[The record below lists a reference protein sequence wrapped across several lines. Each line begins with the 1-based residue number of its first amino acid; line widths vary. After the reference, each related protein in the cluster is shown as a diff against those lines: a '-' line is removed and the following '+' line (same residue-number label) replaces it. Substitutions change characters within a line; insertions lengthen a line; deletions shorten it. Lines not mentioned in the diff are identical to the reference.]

1 MKTFKEYL
9 NESEQKTSIHSLGW
23 DRADD
28 FTGLKIKH
36 SEKIKIA
43 KKNAKQIGVGSTRVA
58 FEIIFKG
65 KPTVMKI
72 AKNDKGL
79 RQNLAEAN
87 LYKKYKYNPPY
98 APPMIDW
105 DDNDD
110 ADTSWIHIMKAAKYN
125 ENTFSRF
132 FGTSFTLFSEVLSK
146 YINKQK
152 TDEMNAEIKKFIK
165 FVEDNDLM
173 LGEYRQKTNWG
184 VYNNK
189 PVILDAGVTRS
200 NQELTL

>member
-36 SEKIKIA
+36 SEKINIA

-87 LYKKYKYNPPY
+87 LYKKYKYKPPY

-132 FGTSFTLFSEVLSK
+132 FKISFTLFSEVLSK

-184 VYNNK
+184 VYNNQ
-189 PVILDAGVTRS
+189 PVILDAGVTKS